1 MLNVSLLSLISEST
15 CRPVLLSF
23 ICINGLSFICIN
35 GFTNSESGCGWCYAT
50 LLLSLIL
57 IFILSECLEITCG
70 HARPYVHQHSEASQK
85 IECWWPL
92 GDAGLQPFWSLFGSL
107 DLSGAYKLQSK
118 MAWNVDAV
126 VRYYLSVATEC
137 LVFNFSILFAVVGS

>member
-1 MLNVSLLSLISEST
+1 MRFYLIGTLVTLIPLGSLFSWAFKPYCDDGLLGISPTILSL
-15 CRPVLLSF
+15 
-23 ICINGLSFICIN
+23 
-35 GFTNSESGCGWCYAT
+35 
-50 LLLSLIL
+50 
-57 IFILSECLEITCG
+57 
-70 HARPYVHQHSEASQK
+70 HQHSEASQK

-126 VRYYLSVATEC
+126 VRYCLSVATEY
-137 LVFNFSILFAVVGS
+137 LVFTFPFFFCSCWI